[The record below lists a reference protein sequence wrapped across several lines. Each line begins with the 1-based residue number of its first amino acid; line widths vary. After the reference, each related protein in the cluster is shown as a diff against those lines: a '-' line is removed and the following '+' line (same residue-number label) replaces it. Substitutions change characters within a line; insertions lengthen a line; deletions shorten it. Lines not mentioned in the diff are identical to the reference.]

1 MKDSKVF
8 HATERAAFEAW
19 YGQKRPEIGLGPPVS
34 FERQSWNDCFAAWAA
49 GAAKARKLEAENKR
63 LRKAL
68 EPITMGVFFLSD
80 ADVRRA
86 YKALGKEY
94 PFSVKLAQH
103 RA

>member
-1 MKDSKVF
+1 MMASGELARSMAAAKE
-8 HATERAAFEAW
+8 ARRAP
-19 YGQKRPEIGLGPPVS
+19 KPP
-34 FERQSWNDCFAAWAA
+34 CAC

-68 EPITMGVFFLSD
+68 EPITSGVFFLSD

-86 YKALGKEY
+86 YKALGKEC
-94 PFSVKLAQH
+94 PFSVKLAQS